1 MLMLRGATMTL
12 KGIVEKLQLSVR
24 SGDDR
29 LDQKVTG
36 GYASDLL
43 SDVIANSKA
52 GNVWVTMQ
60 VHVNIVAVAVLKEL
74 AAIIIVQGRQ
84 PAEDALKRAREENV
98 AIIVSDSPAFETT
111 GRLHQLLDSSS

>member
-1 MLMLRGATMTL
+1 MTL
-12 KGIVEKLQLSVR
+12 KDVVERLHFSIR
-24 SGDDR
+24 TGEDR
-29 LDQKVTG
+29 LDQALTG

-60 VHVNIVAVAVLKEL
+60 THVNIVAVAVLKEL

-84 PAEDALKRAREENV
+84 PAEDTIKKAKEEKV
-98 AIIVSDSPAFETT
+98 VLLVSDMPAFETV
-111 GRLHQLLDSSS
+111 GRIYKLVDGGT

>member
-1 MLMLRGATMTL
+1 MTL
-12 KGIVEKLQLSVR
+12 KGVVERLHLSIR
-24 SGDDR
+24 TGEDR
-29 LDQKVTG
+29 LDQALTG

-60 VHVNIVAVAVLKEL
+60 IHVNIVAVAVLKEL

-84 PAEDALKRAREENV
+84 PAEDTIKKAKEEKV
-98 AIIVSDSPAFETT
+98 VLLVSDMPAFETV
-111 GRLHQLLDSSS
+111 GRIYKLVDGGT